1 MIDITG
7 VIYDGMWDYEPPFP
21 NINIKPL
28 PEVPWVENKVY
39 CEIFDGL
46 HSQTGTYLETP
57 AHFLGDKSYPLIDV
71 SIERIHDVD
80 AVVLKLS
87 GFEAGKGRQ
96 PITAEML
103 QACSQASLI
112 KPGDALL
119 VSCDWGRYWREPF
132 YLSESPYFTLD
143 AMRWL
148 IGKKPG
154 ILGSDTPRWE
164 NLDDLQGFFP
174 EFYDADILMLAPCVN
189 LEKAEERKMK
199 LSALPIKVEKTSCA
213 PCRAVLY

>member
-87 GFEAGKGRQ
+87 GFEAGKGAPANNR
-96 PITAEML
+96 
-103 QACSQASLI
+103 
-112 KPGDALL
+112 GDASS
-119 VSCDWGRYWREPF
+119 V
-132 YLSESPYFTLD
+132 
-143 AMRWL
+143 
-148 IGKKPG
+148 
-154 ILGSDTPRWE
+154 
-164 NLDDLQGFFP
+164 
-174 EFYDADILMLAPCVN
+174 
-189 LEKAEERKMK
+189 
-199 LSALPIKVEKTSCA
+199 
-213 PCRAVLY
+213 